1 MIVRKS
7 YFLDM
12 LDLPPSPISPAEF
25 MEDWFPRSLSVS
37 AQNDELPELGGDFGV
52 ILTGEGGGEWL
63 IKVQDRE
70 AIIVAGSRDN
80 ALFSVIQSVVDW
92 RGALWEE
99 KGGAIGKQASRMFQP
114 GAQRDWR
121 PGEIGGPPAPGA
133 LEEIGKLD
141 GLIRLCVTGDSEINW
156 SVDFKVGPGP
166 LPEGPSAII
175 EITAEDSEAMGK
187 GELDPLDAFLGG
199 KMLVT
204 GDMALVMQIQAI
216 QMQAAQGAF

>member
-1 MIVRKS
+1 
-7 YFLDM
+7 M
-12 LDLPPSPISPAEF
+12 LKLPLSPVLPAEF
-25 MEDWFPRSLSVS
+25 MENWLPRSLVAS
-37 AQNDELPELGGDFGV
+37 AQNGGSSELGGVFGV

-63 IKVQDRE
+63 IEVQDRE
-70 AIIVAGSRDN
+70 VTVTAGSRAS
-80 ALFSVIQSVVDW
+80 ALFTIIQSVDDW
-92 RGALWEE
+92 RGALWEGR
-99 KGGAIGKQASRMFQP
+99 GGAIGKQASRMFQS
-114 GAQRDWR
+114 GAERDWR
-121 PGEIGGPPAPGA
+121 PGEIGGPPASEA

-141 GLIRLCVTGDSEINW
+141 GLIRFCVTEGSEIEW

-166 LPEGPSAII
+166 IPESPSAVL
-175 EITAEDSEAMGK
+175 EITVADSEAMGN

>member
-1 MIVRKS
+1 
-7 YFLDM
+7 M
-12 LDLPPSPISPAEF
+12 LKLPSTPISPTEF
-25 MEDWFPRSLSVS
+25 IEEWLPRALEVS
-37 AQNDELPELGGDFGV
+37 AQSDEFLDLGIEFGV
-52 ILTGEGGGEWL
+52 VLTGEGGGEWL
-63 IKVQDRE
+63 ITVQNRE
-70 AIIVAGSRDN
+70 AIVAAGSRDS
-80 ALFSVIQSVVDW
+80 ALFTIIQSVADW

-121 PGEIGGPPAPGA
+121 PGEIGGPPAPEA

-141 GLIRLCVTGDSEINW
+141 GLIRVCVTEASEIDW
-156 SVDFKVGPGP
+156 AVDFKVGPGP
-166 LPEGPSAII
+166 IPEEPSAIL
-175 EITAEDSEAMGK
+175 EVTAEDAEAMENGD
-187 GELDPLDAFLGG
+187 LDPLDAFLGG